1 MPLSGAAGMLPLRGR
16 PLVSGAGG
24 TRAALSFL
32 PTPSLAVTAGVDMRG
47 QLSAAIVL
55 ALAVAWAV
63 YLVPRGGQQDAE
75 DAALPLLPSPLDA
88 ATAAEAP
95 RRMATALTF
104 VSALRKCGRGLVGQ
118 LVCNV
123 MVAECNC
130 RPLPHHGRP
139 GRGLEPPASSLPP
152 HPDPDHYPAPPPVR
166 PQWQTNMHP
175 TTSATQSPFSSCT
188 PTWSVHSPWC
198 MKS

>member
-1 MPLSGAAGMLPLRGR
+1 MSRPRAAQPTGEPITCPSAHRHNSLLLYTAQRFRRPPRPRAASGSACCAASPLLAAAKVHAHSRKATPLSGAVGMLPLRGR

-32 PTPSLAVTAGVDMRG
+32 PTPSLAVTASVDMRG

-88 ATAAEAP
+88 ATVAEAP

-104 VSALRKCGRGLVGQ
+104 VSALSMCGRGLVGQ

-123 MVAECNC
+123 MVAE
-130 RPLPHHGRP
+130 
-139 GRGLEPPASSLPP
+139 
-152 HPDPDHYPAPPPVR
+152 
-166 PQWQTNMHP
+166 
-175 TTSATQSPFSSCT
+175 
-188 PTWSVHSPWC
+188 
-198 MKS
+198 